1 MKKLLALA
9 MALTLCLGLAACGG
23 ETTEETDTTGE
34 TTQTE
39 ETTEATETTGETV
52 TLRVGATPAPHQE
65 ILEQVV
71 DVLAEQGITL
81 EIVPYNDYN
90 MPNTAV
96 EEGEDDANYFQHI
109 TYMEE
114 FNEREGTHLVN
125 AGAIHYEPMG
135 IYAGQSDSLEN
146 IPDGAVIAVPNDAT
160 NEGRALLLLQDLG
173 LITLKEDAGLE
184 ATPNDIAENPHNL
197 QFQEMEAAMLPKTID
212 EVDFSI
218 INSNYALDAG
228 LNPTTDA
235 LAMEDTESDAA
246 QAYANI
252 IAVKEGNEN
261 NEAIKALVA
270 ALQSDE
276 IREFI
281 ETTYEGSVVPMF

>member
-23 ETTEETDTTGE
+23 DTTDATTDTTDD
-34 TTQTE
+34 TAQ
-39 ETTEATETTGETV
+39 TGETV
-52 TLRVGATPAPHQE
+52 TLKVGATPAPHQE

-71 DVLAEQGITL
+71 DNLAEQGITL
-81 EIVPYNDYN
+81 EIVPYTDYN
-90 MPNTAV
+90 TPNTAV
-96 EEGEDDANYFQHI
+96 EEGENDANYFQHI
-109 TYMEE
+109 TYMEN
-114 FNEREGTHLVN
+114 FNAEHGTHLVS

-197 QFQEMEAAMLPKTID
+197 EFQEMEAAMLPQTVD

-261 NEAIKALVA
+261 NEAIQALVA

>member
-23 ETTEETDTTGE
+23 DTADAGTDTTDD
-34 TTQTE
+34 TAQ
-39 ETTEATETTGETV
+39 TGETV
-52 TLRVGATPAPHQE
+52 TLRVGATPAPHEE

-71 DVLAEQGITL
+71 DNLAEQGITL
-81 EIVPYNDYN
+81 EIVPYTDYN
-90 MPNTAV
+90 TPNTAV

-109 TYMEE
+109 TYMEN
-114 FNEREGTHLVN
+114 FNAEHGTHLVS

-135 IYAGQSDSLEN
+135 IYAGKSTSLDE

-160 NEGRALLLLQDLG
+160 NEGRALLLLQDLRI
-173 LITLKEDAGLE
+173 ITLSEDAGLE
-184 ATPNDIAENPHNL
+184 ATKNDIVDNPHTIDL
-197 QFQEMEAAMLPKTID
+197 QEMEAAMLPQTID

-218 INSNYALDAG
+218 INSNYALQAG
-228 LNPTTDA
+228 LGPTTDA
-235 LAMEDTESDAA
+235 LASEDTQSDAA
-246 QAYANI
+246 QAYANV

-281 ETTYEGSVVPMF
+281 ETNYNGSVVPMF

>member
-23 ETTEETDTTGE
+23 DTADAGTDTTDD
-34 TTQTE
+34 TAQ
-39 ETTEATETTGETV
+39 TGETV
-52 TLRVGATPAPHQE
+52 TLRVGATPAPHEE

-71 DVLAEQGITL
+71 DNLAEQGITL
-81 EIVPYNDYN
+81 EIVPYTDYN
-90 MPNTAV
+90 TPNTAV

-109 TYMEE
+109 TYMEN
-114 FNEREGTHLVN
+114 FNAEHGTHLVS

-173 LITLKEDAGLE
+173 IITLSEDAGLE
-184 ATPNDIAENPHNL
+184 ATKNDIVENPHNIEL
-197 QFQEMEAAMLPKTID
+197 QEMEAAMLPQTID

-218 INSNYALDAG
+218 INSNYALQAG
-228 LNPTTDA
+228 LDPTTDA
-235 LAMEDTESDAA
+235 LASEDANSEAA
-246 QAYANI
+246 QAYANV

>member
-1 MKKLLALA
+1 MPGSGAS
-9 MALTLCLGLAACGG
+9 
-23 ETTEETDTTGE
+23 TDTTDD
-34 TTQTE
+34 TAQ
-39 ETTEATETTGETV
+39 TGETV
-52 TLRVGATPAPHQE
+52 TLKVGATPAPHQE

-71 DVLAEQGITL
+71 DNLAEQGITL
-81 EIVPYNDYN
+81 EIVPYTDYN
-90 MPNTAV
+90 TPNTAV
-96 EEGEDDANYFQHI
+96 EEGENDANYFQHI
-109 TYMEE
+109 TYMEN
-114 FNEREGTHLVN
+114 FNAEQGTHLVS

-135 IYAGQSDSLEN
+135 IYAGKSTSLDE

-173 LITLKEDAGLE
+173 IITLSEDAGLE
-184 ATPNDIAENPHNL
+184 ATKNDIVDNPHNIDL
-197 QFQEMEAAMLPKTID
+197 QEMEAAMLPQTID

-218 INSNYALDAG
+218 INSNYALQAG
-228 LNPTTDA
+228 LDPTTDA
-235 LAMEDTESDAA
+235 LASEDAQSDAA
-246 QAYANI
+246 QAYANV

-281 ETTYEGSVVPMF
+281 ETNYNGSVVPMF

>member
-23 ETTEETDTTGE
+23 DTADAGTDTTDD
-34 TTQTE
+34 TAQ
-39 ETTEATETTGETV
+39 TGETV
-52 TLRVGATPAPHQE
+52 TLRVGATPAPHEE

-71 DVLAEQGITL
+71 DNLAEQGITL
-81 EIVPYNDYN
+81 EIVPYTDYN
-90 MPNTAV
+90 TPNTAV

-109 TYMEE
+109 TYMEN
-114 FNEREGTHLVN
+114 FNAEHGTHLVS

-135 IYAGQSDSLEN
+135 IYAGKSTSLDE

-173 LITLKEDAGLE
+173 IITLSEDAGLE
-184 ATPNDIAENPHNL
+184 ATKNDIVDNPHNIDL
-197 QFQEMEAAMLPKTID
+197 QEMEAAMLPQTID

-218 INSNYALDAG
+218 INSNYALQAG
-228 LNPTTDA
+228 LDPTTDA
-235 LAMEDTESDAA
+235 LASEDTQSDAA
-246 QAYANI
+246 QAYANV

>member
-23 ETTEETDTTGE
+23 DTTDATTDTTDD
-34 TTQTE
+34 TAQ
-39 ETTEATETTGETV
+39 TGETI
-52 TLRVGATPAPHQE
+52 TLKVGATPAPHQE

-71 DVLAEQGITL
+71 DNLAEQGIIL
-81 EIVPYNDYN
+81 EIVPYTEYYT
-90 MPNTAV
+90 PNTAV
-96 EEGEDDANYFQHI
+96 EEGENDANYFQHI
-109 TYMEE
+109 TYMEN
-114 FNEREGTHLVN
+114 FNAEHGTHLVS

-135 IYAGQSDSLEN
+135 IYAGKSTSLDE
-146 IPDGAVIAVPNDAT
+146 IPDGAVIAVPNDTT

-173 LITLKEDAGLE
+173 IITRSEDAGLE
-184 ATPNDIAENPHNL
+184 ATKNDIVENPHNIEL
-197 QFQEMEAAMLPKTID
+197 QEMEAAMLPQTID

-218 INSNYALDAG
+218 INSNYALQAG
-228 LNPTTDA
+228 LDPTTDA
-235 LAMEDTESDAA
+235 LASEDTQSDAA
-246 QAYANI
+246 QAYANV

-281 ETTYEGSVVPMF
+281 ETNYNGSVVPMF

>member
-1 MKKLLALA
+1 MKKLLALT
-9 MALTLCLGLAACGG
+9 MALVLCLGLAACGG
-23 ETTEETDTTGE
+23 DTTTEETTDT
-34 TTQTE
+34 QQ
-39 ETTEATETTGETV
+39 ASGETV
-52 TLRVGATPAPHQE
+52 TLQVGATPAPHQE

-71 DVLAEQGITL
+71 DTLAEQGITL
-81 EIVPYNDYN
+81 KIVPYNDYVA
-90 MPNTAV
+90 PNTAV
-96 EEGEDDANYFQHI
+96 EEGVDDANFFQHI
-109 TYMEE
+109 TYMDN
-114 FNEREGTHLVN
+114 FNAERGTHLVN

-135 IYAGQSDSLEN
+135 IYAGKSTSLDE

-173 LITLKEDAGLE
+173 IITLSEDAGLE
-184 ATPNDIAENPHNL
+184 ATKNDIVDNPHNIDL
-197 QFQEMEAAMLPKTID
+197 QEMEAAMLPQTID

-218 INSNYALDAG
+218 INSNYALQAG
-228 LNPTTDA
+228 LDPTTDA
-235 LAMEDTESDAA
+235 LASEDAQSDAA
-246 QAYANI
+246 QAYANV

-281 ETTYEGSVVPMF
+281 ETNYNGSVVPMF

>member
-23 ETTEETDTTGE
+23 DTTDASTDTTDD
-34 TTQTE
+34 TAQ
-39 ETTEATETTGETV
+39 TGETV
-52 TLRVGATPAPHQE
+52 TLTVGATPAPHQE

-71 DVLAEQGITL
+71 DDLAEQGITL
-81 EIVPYNDYN
+81 EIRPYNDYV

-109 TYMEE
+109 TYMEN
-114 FNEREGTHLVN
+114 FNAEHGTHLVS

-135 IYAGQSDSLEN
+135 IYAGKSTSLDE

-173 LITLKEDAGLE
+173 IITLSEDAGLE
-184 ATPNDIAENPHNL
+184 ATKNDIVDNPHNIDL
-197 QFQEMEAAMLPKTID
+197 QEMEAAMLPQTID

-218 INSNYALDAG
+218 INSNYALQAG
-228 LNPTTDA
+228 LDPTTDA
-235 LAMEDTESDAA
+235 LASEDTQSDAA
-246 QAYANI
+246 QAYANV

>member
-1 MKKLLALA
+1 MKKLLALT
-9 MALTLCLGLAACGG
+9 MALVLCLGLAACGG
-23 ETTEETDTTGE
+23 DTTEETTDTQE
-34 TTQTE
+34 SS
-39 ETTEATETTGETV
+39 GETV

-71 DVLAEQGITL
+71 DDLAAQGITL
-81 EIVPYNDYN
+81 EIVPYNDYVA
-90 MPNTAV
+90 PNTAV
-96 EEGEDDANYFQHI
+96 EEGVDDANFFQHI
-109 TYMEE
+109 TYMEQD
-114 FNEREGTHLVN
+114 FNQSRGYHLVN
-125 AGAIHYEPMG
+125 AGTIHYEPMG
-135 IYAGQSDSLEN
+135 IYAGKSDSLEN
-146 IPDGAVIAVPNDAT
+146 VPDGAVIAIPNDAT

-173 LITLKEDAGLE
+173 LLTLKEDAGLE

-197 QFQEMEAAMLPKTID
+197 QFKELEAAMLPQTID
-212 EVDFSI
+212 EVDFSV

-235 LAMEDTESDAA
+235 LGMEDTESDAA

-281 ETTYEGSVVPMF
+281 ETTYNGSVVPMF

>member
-1 MKKLLALA
+1 MKKLLALT
-9 MALTLCLGLAACGG
+9 MALVLCLGLAACGG
-23 ETTEETDTTGE
+23 ETT
-34 TTQTE
+34 TE
-39 ETTEATETTGETV
+39 ETTDTQQASGETV
-52 TLRVGATPAPHQE
+52 TLQVGATPAPHQE

-81 EIVPYNDYN
+81 EIVPYNDYVA
-90 MPNTAV
+90 PNTAV
-96 EEGEDDANYFQHI
+96 EEGEDDANFFQHI
-109 TYMEE
+109 TYMDN
-114 FNEREGTHLVN
+114 FNAERGTHLVN

-135 IYAGQSDSLEN
+135 IYAGKSDSLEN
-146 IPDGAVIAVPNDAT
+146 IPDRAVIAIPNDAT

-173 LITLKEDAGLE
+173 LLTLKEDAGLE
-184 ATPNDIAENPHNL
+184 ATPKDIAENPHNL
-197 QFQEMEAAMLPKTID
+197 EFKELEAAMLPQTID

-235 LAMEDTESDAA
+235 LAMEDAESDAA

-281 ETTYEGSVVPMF
+281 ETTYNGSVVPMF

>member
-23 ETTEETDTTGE
+23 DTTDAS
-34 TTQTE
+34 TDDTAQ
-39 ETTEATETTGETV
+39 TGETV
-52 TLRVGATPAPHQE
+52 TLKVGATPAPHQE

-71 DVLAEQGITL
+71 DNLAEQGITL
-81 EIVPYNDYN
+81 EIVPYTDYN
-90 MPNTAV
+90 TPNTAV
-96 EEGEDDANYFQHI
+96 EEGENDANYFQHI
-109 TYMEE
+109 TYMEN
-114 FNEREGTHLVN
+114 FNAEQGTHLVS

-135 IYAGQSDSLEN
+135 IYAGKSTSLDE

-173 LITLKEDAGLE
+173 LLTLNEDAGLE
-184 ATPNDIAENPHNL
+184 ATPNDIADNPHNL
-197 QFQEMEAAMLPKTID
+197 QFQEMDAAMLPQTIE
-212 EVDFSI
+212 EVDFYT
-218 INSNYALDAG
+218 INSNYAPDAG

-235 LAMEDTESDAA
+235 LATEDAQSDAA

-281 ETTYEGSVVPMF
+281 ETTYNGSVVPMF

>member
-23 ETTEETDTTGE
+23 DTTDASTDTTDD
-34 TTQTE
+34 TAQ
-39 ETTEATETTGETV
+39 TGETV
-52 TLRVGATPAPHQE
+52 TLKVGATPAPHQE

-71 DVLAEQGITL
+71 DNLVEQGITL
-81 EIVPYNDYN
+81 EIVPYTDYN
-90 MPNTAV
+90 TPNTAV
-96 EEGEDDANYFQHI
+96 EEGENDANYFQHI
-109 TYMEE
+109 TYMEN
-114 FNEREGTHLVN
+114 FNAEQGTHLVS

-135 IYAGQSDSLEN
+135 IYAGKSTSLDE

-173 LITLKEDAGLE
+173 IITLSEDAGLE
-184 ATPNDIAENPHNL
+184 ATKNDIVDNPHNIDL
-197 QFQEMEAAMLPKTID
+197 QEMEAAMLPQTID

-218 INSNYALDAG
+218 INSNYALQAG
-228 LNPTTDA
+228 LDPTTDA
-235 LAMEDTESDAA
+235 LASEDAQSDAA
-246 QAYANI
+246 QAYANV

-281 ETTYEGSVVPMF
+281 ETNYNGSVVPMF

>member
-1 MKKLLALA
+1 MKKLLALT
-9 MALTLCLGLAACGG
+9 MALVLCLGLAACGG
-23 ETTEETDTTGE
+23 DTTESTDTQE
-34 TTQTE
+34 NTE
-39 ETTEATETTGETV
+39 STGETV
-52 TLRVGATPAPHQE
+52 TLKVGATPAPHQE

-71 DVLAEQGITL
+71 DNLAEQGITL
-81 EIVPYNDYN
+81 EIVPYNDYVA
-90 MPNTAV
+90 PNTAV
-96 EEGEDDANYFQHI
+96 EEGVDDANFFQHI
-109 TYMEE
+109 TYMDN
-114 FNEREGTHLVN
+114 FNAERGTHLVN

-135 IYAGQSDSLEN
+135 IYAGKSDSLEN
-146 IPDGAVIAVPNDAT
+146 IPDGAVIAIPNDAT

-173 LITLKEDAGLE
+173 LLTLKEDAGLE
-184 ATPNDIAENPHNL
+184 ATPKDIAENPHNL
-197 QFQEMEAAMLPKTID
+197 QFKELEAAMLPQTID

-228 LNPTTDA
+228 LNPTTDS
-235 LAMEDTESDAA
+235 LGMEDPESDAA

-281 ETTYEGSVVPMF
+281 ETTYQGSVVPMF

>member
-23 ETTEETDTTGE
+23 DTTDAS
-34 TTQTE
+34 TDDTAQ
-39 ETTEATETTGETV
+39 TGETV
-52 TLRVGATPAPHQE
+52 TNPLDGTVLKVGATPAPHQE

-71 DVLAEQGITL
+71 DNLAEQGITL
-81 EIVPYNDYN
+81 EIRPYNDYV

-96 EEGEDDANYFQHI
+96 EEGENDANYFQHI
-109 TYMEE
+109 TYMEN
-114 FNEREGTHLVN
+114 FNAEQGTHLMS

-135 IYAGQSDSLEN
+135 IYAGKSTSLDE

-173 LITLKEDAGLE
+173 IITLSEDAGLE
-184 ATPNDIAENPHNL
+184 ATKNDIVDNPHNIDL
-197 QFQEMEAAMLPKTID
+197 QEMEAAMLPQTID

-218 INSNYALDAG
+218 INSNYALQAG
-228 LNPTTDA
+228 LDPTTDA
-235 LAMEDTESDAA
+235 LASEDTQSDAA
-246 QAYANI
+246 QAYANV

-281 ETTYEGSVVPMF
+281 ETTYNGSVVPMF

>member
-1 MKKLLALA
+1 MKKLLALT
-9 MALTLCLGLAACGG
+9 MALVLCLGLAACGG
-23 ETTEETDTTGE
+23 DTTDPAAGNE
-34 TTQTE
+34 DTNNQ
-39 ETTEATETTGETV
+39 TGETV

-71 DVLAEQGITL
+71 DTLAAQGITL

-90 MPNTAV
+90 GPNTAV
-96 EEGEDDANYFQHI
+96 EEGEDDANFFQHV
-109 TYMEE
+109 TYMEN
-114 FNEREGTHLVN
+114 FNADKGTHLVN

-135 IYAGQSDSLEN
+135 IYAGKSDSLEN
-146 IPDGAVIAVPNDAT
+146 IADGAVIAVPNDPT
-160 NEGRALLLLQDLG
+160 NEGRSLLLLQELG

-184 ATPNDIAENPHNL
+184 ATPNDIADNPKNL
-197 QFQEMEAAMLPKTID
+197 EFQEMEAAMLPQTID

-228 LNPTTDA
+228 LNPMTDA
-235 LAMEDTESDAA
+235 LATEDPESDAA

-252 IAVKEGNEN
+252 IAIKEGNEN

-276 IREFI
+276 VREFI
-281 ETTYEGSVVPMF
+281 ETTYNGSVVPMF

>member
-1 MKKLLALA
+1 MRINALA
-9 MALTLCLGLAACGG
+9 SVLVACGLTLTLAGCGEKSEPAQPAAAG
-23 ETTEETDTTGE
+23 KDASVTITVGASPVPHADILKFITPQLAKEG
-34 TTQTE
+34 
-39 ETTEATETTGETV
+39 V
-52 TLRVGATPAPHQE
+52 TLKVMEFTDYIKPNLSLADKE
-65 ILEQVV
+65 I
-71 DVLAEQGITL
+71 
-81 EIVPYNDYN
+81 
-90 MPNTAV
+90 
-96 EEGEDDANYFQHI
+96 DANFFQHI
-109 TYMEE
+109 TYMEN
-114 FNEREGTHLVN
+114 FNAERGTHLVN

-173 LITLKEDAGLE
+173 IITLSEDAGLE
-184 ATPNDIAENPHNL
+184 ATKNDIVDNPHNIDL
-197 QFQEMEAAMLPKTID
+197 QEMEAAMLPQTID

-235 LAMEDTESDAA
+235 LATEDAQSDAA

-281 ETTYEGSVVPMF
+281 ETTYNGSVVPMF

>member
-23 ETTEETDTTGE
+23 DTADAGTDTTDDAA
-34 TTQTE
+34 Q
-39 ETTEATETTGETV
+39 TGETV
-52 TLRVGATPAPHQE
+52 TLRVGATPAPHEE

-71 DVLAEQGITL
+71 DNLAEQGITL
-81 EIVPYNDYN
+81 EIVPYTDYN
-90 MPNTAV
+90 TPNTAV

-109 TYMEE
+109 TYMEN
-114 FNEREGTHLVN
+114 FNAEHGTHLVS

-135 IYAGQSDSLEN
+135 IYAGKSTSLDE

-173 LITLKEDAGLE
+173 IITLSEDAGLE
-184 ATPNDIAENPHNL
+184 ATKNDIVENPHNIEL
-197 QFQEMEAAMLPKTID
+197 QEMEAAMLPQTID

-218 INSNYALDAG
+218 INSNYALQAG
-228 LNPTTDA
+228 LDPTTDA
-235 LAMEDTESDAA
+235 LASEDANSEAA
-246 QAYANI
+246 QAYANV

-261 NEAIKALVA
+261 NEAIQALVA

-281 ETTYEGSVVPMF
+281 ETNYNGSVVPMF

>member
-23 ETTEETDTTGE
+23 DTTDATTDTTDD
-34 TTQTE
+34 TAQ
-39 ETTEATETTGETV
+39 TGETV
-52 TLRVGATPAPHQE
+52 TLKVGATPAPHQE

-71 DVLAEQGITL
+71 DNLAEQGITL
-81 EIVPYNDYN
+81 EIVPYTDYN
-90 MPNTAV
+90 TPNTAV
-96 EEGEDDANYFQHI
+96 EEGENYANYFQHI
-109 TYMEE
+109 TYMEN
-114 FNEREGTHLVN
+114 FNAEQGTHLVS

-135 IYAGQSDSLEN
+135 IYAGKSTSLDE

-173 LITLKEDAGLE
+173 IITLSEDAGLE
-184 ATPNDIAENPHNL
+184 ATKNDIVDNPHNIDL
-197 QFQEMEAAMLPKTID
+197 QEMEAAMLPQTID

-218 INSNYALDAG
+218 INSNYALQAG
-228 LNPTTDA
+228 LDPTTDA
-235 LAMEDTESDAA
+235 LASEDTQSDAA
-246 QAYANI
+246 QAYANV

-281 ETTYEGSVVPMF
+281 ETNYNGSVVPMF

>member
-1 MKKLLALA
+1 MKKLLALS

-23 ETTEETDTTGE
+23 DTADAGTDTTDD
-34 TTQTE
+34 TAQ
-39 ETTEATETTGETV
+39 TGETV
-52 TLRVGATPAPHQE
+52 TLRVGATPAPHEE

-71 DVLAEQGITL
+71 DNLAEQGITL
-81 EIVPYNDYN
+81 EIVPYTDYN
-90 MPNTAV
+90 TPNTAV

-109 TYMEE
+109 TYMEN
-114 FNEREGTHLVN
+114 FNAEHGTHLVS

-135 IYAGQSDSLEN
+135 IYAGKSTSLDE

-173 LITLKEDAGLE
+173 IITLSEDAGLE
-184 ATPNDIAENPHNL
+184 ATKNDIVDNPHNIDL
-197 QFQEMEAAMLPKTID
+197 QEMEAAMLPQTID

-218 INSNYALDAG
+218 INSNYALQAG
-228 LNPTTDA
+228 LDPTTDA
-235 LAMEDTESDAA
+235 LASEDTQSDAA
-246 QAYANI
+246 QAYANV

>member
-23 ETTEETDTTGE
+23 DTTDATTDTTDD
-34 TTQTE
+34 TAQ
-39 ETTEATETTGETV
+39 TGETV
-52 TLRVGATPAPHQE
+52 TLTVGATPAPHQE

-71 DVLAEQGITL
+71 DDLAEQGITL
-81 EIVPYNDYN
+81 EIRPYNDYV

-96 EEGEDDANYFQHI
+96 EEGEDDANFFQHI
-109 TYMEE
+109 TYMEN
-114 FNEREGTHLVN
+114 FNAERGTHLVN

-160 NEGRALLLLQDLG
+160 N
-173 LITLKEDAGLE
+173 DAGLE
-184 ATPNDIAENPHNL
+184 ATKNDIVDNPHNIDL
-197 QFQEMEAAMLPKTID
+197 QEMEAAMLPQTID

-235 LAMEDTESDAA
+235 LATEDAQSDAA

-281 ETTYEGSVVPMF
+281 ETTYNGSVVPMF